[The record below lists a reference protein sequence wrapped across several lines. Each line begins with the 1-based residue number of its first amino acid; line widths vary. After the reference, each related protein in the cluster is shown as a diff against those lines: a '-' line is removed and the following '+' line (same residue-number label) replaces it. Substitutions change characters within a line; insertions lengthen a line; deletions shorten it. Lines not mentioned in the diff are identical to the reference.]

1 LHDHEKDI
9 AEYKKE
15 AKRSDAAA
23 EYAKG
28 QIGVLQKHLEIAK
41 SLKPGQAS
49 SR

>member
-1 LHDHEKDI
+1 LPIMRRKLRNTRR
-9 AEYKKE
+9 K

-23 EYAKG
+23 EYAN